1 MSSTKSCR
9 VRDLKPGMGAHA
21 PSLGRDIR
29 VDRVEID
36 GDMATVWLS
45 NDGRKPHPFPYRA
58 DDDDEILVDE
68 AA

>member
-1 MSSTKSCR
+1 MSSTKPCR
-9 VRDLKPGMGAHA
+9 VRDLKPGMGAYA

-29 VDRVEID
+29 VDHVEID

-45 NDGRKPHPFPYRA
+45 SGGHKPHPFPYQA
-58 DDDDEILVDE
+58 DDEILVDE